1 MGGRVKR
8 SQTFT
13 SAGTFTPS
21 TSLLASG
28 GWVDITVV
36 GGGGGGSLGNYLTP
50 GSGGGGGEVVTTTA
64 SLTGNA
70 TVTVGSGGA
79 GAAWVATTTLTGAMV
94 APSASVYT
102 RATITVANGANIPNG
117 ASLNI
122 GGREQVYVESGGGTP
137 NLVVLRYY
145 SSIITAS
152 YISHAVGETVYIYTP
167 SPYAYIAPNVGSYYS
182 LASAITASQL
192 SLPVNQ
198 NFYNTTNAEGGAG
211 ISTFYYVIDTELMS
225 NSGVTGV
232 SYGLG
237 AGLSQNWSLSA
248 RGTAATTAAAHSLGA
263 NVIRINT
270 PGITYNAGAIYGAS
284 VGYLGIAISSTATT
298 VTIYYWDGLA
308 QQVYPLV
315 AGYFYI
321 MIGNERASG
330 GYNGTPGTAEIVMA
344 TSTTTIL
351 RGALGTTAAAQ
362 TAGTFL
368 LFIAIDSVGNAI
380 YWGNLINGVGT
391 GTGGLWP
398 QTSPASAVNNF
409 SGTGGGG
416 TTVQSAVGVTT
427 LNTTTDIAANFT
439 TLNMSVG
446 LRTTGSTN
454 LNSTVTLTSGA
465 GISAGSVLVMGSE
478 QMLVTSA
485 ANSPSFTVTRAYNN
499 TDSSYGIAQG
509 STVYYYNAGVI
520 VNSTTIANNSIIQ
533 IDSEQMLVT
542 AGGGT
547 TSLTVI
553 RGYKNTT
560 IATHTAGAQVY
571 LVYAAAAG
579 GSGAQLDPANY
590 GAKPYQINIGG
601 RSASRTGSHA
611 MNLAPALGYYY
622 VGGAGAGAAESPVEG
637 KINWVSSGNTAAA
650 GVFGGLPIGGRGQNN
665 LGGGGGGAFV
675 VTGAFAGVSLP
686 DGTEVPALHGGGAG
700 AVINSYG
707 IQPSTLGTNPTT
719 VWADP
724 ANMLLGYSTG
734 SITNVSTSVVIISDS
749 TYWTQYRNASQMST
763 TSYLLMD
770 SEILNASGST
780 VPTVSTTGNTISPLI
795 RGVSSTTAAA
805 HAAGTPIWLVDAGP
819 GPGVSYSNPGVRPA
833 TAGQANT
840 GGGGGG
846 GVFVQ
851 YNTLPVAIQ
860 NAGSGGSG
868 VVIISWFE

>member
-13 SAGTFTPS
+13 SSGTFTPS

-94 APSASVYT
+94 APSATVYT

-137 NLVVLRYY
+137 NLVVLRYF

-167 SPYAYIAPNVGSYYS
+167 SPYAYSAPNVGSYYS

-211 ISTFYYVIDTELMS
+211 TSTFYYVIDTELMS

-248 RGTAATTAAAHSLGA
+248 RGTAATTAAAHSSGA
-263 NVIRINT
+263 KVIRIDSG
-270 PGITYNAGAIYGAS
+270 GITYNAGAIYGSAA
-284 VGYLGIAISSTATT
+284 GYLTTAISSTATT
-298 VTIYYWDGLA
+298 VTINYWDGSA
-308 QQVYPLV
+308 QQAYSLA

-321 MIGNERASG
+321 MIGNERASTA
-330 GYNGTPGTAEIVMA
+330 YNGTPGTAEIVFA
-344 TSTTTIL
+344 ASTTTII

-368 LFIAIDSVGNAI
+368 LPLVNFGSNITWSLLTSGA
-380 YWGNLINGVGT
+380 GT

-454 LNSTVTLTSGA
+454 LNSTVTLTSGT

-560 IATHTAGAQVY
+560 IAAHTAGAQVY

-611 MNLAPALGYYY
+611 MNLAPALNYYC

-665 LGGGGGGAFV
+665 LGGGGGGAIAIY
-675 VTGAFAGVSLP
+675 GAGAGISLP

-700 AVINSYG
+700 AVINIYAN
-707 IQPSTLGTNPTT
+707 TLGAVGQYPTT

-734 SITNVSTSVVIISDS
+734 SITNVSTSVAIISDS
-749 TYWTQYRNASQMST
+749 TYWTQYKNASQMST

-805 HAAGTPIWLVDAGP
+805 HAAGTPIWLVDTGP
-819 GPGVSYSNPGVRPA
+819 GPGGSYSNPGVRPA

-851 YNTLPVAIQ
+851 YSTLPMAIQ

>member
-13 SAGTFTPS
+13 SSGTFTPS

-122 GGREQVYVESGGGTP
+122 GGREQVYVESGGGTV

-167 SPYAYIAPNVGSYYS
+167 SPYAYLAPNVGSYYS

-198 NFYNTTNAEGGAG
+198 NFYNTTDAEGGAG
-211 ISTFYYVIDTELMS
+211 LSTFYYVIDTELMS

-237 AGLSQNWSLSA
+237 AGLRQNWSLSA
-248 RGTAATTAAAHSLGA
+248 RGTAATTAAAHSSGA
-263 NVIRINT
+263 NVIRIDSSF
-270 PGITYNAGAIYGAS
+270 TYNGGAIYGNGAPYIT
-284 VGYLGIAISSTATT
+284 VAISSTTTLLTGSMNYFDGAT
-298 VTIYYWDGLA
+298 
-308 QQVYPLV
+308 PLTFSSLNP
-315 AGYFYI
+315 GYFYI
-321 MIGNERASG
+321 MIGNERAST
-330 GYNGTPGTAEIVMA
+330 GYNGTPGTAEIVFA
-344 TSTTTIL
+344 ASATTII

-368 LFIAIDSVGNAI
+368 LPLSN
-380 YWGNLINGVGT
+380 YWSLLISGAQT

-520 VNSTTIANNSIIQ
+520 VDSTTIANNSIIQ

-560 IATHTAGAQVY
+560 IATHTAGAWVY

-665 LGGGGGGAFV
+665 LGGGGGGAFY
-675 VTGAFAGVSLP
+675 VTGNYAGVSLP

-700 AVINSYG
+700 AVINDYYYG
-707 IQPSTLGTNPTT
+707 GNTLGSYPTT

-749 TYWTQYRNASQMST
+749 TYWTQYRIAGQMST

-819 GPGVSYSNPGVRPA
+819 GPGQSYSNAGVRPA

-851 YNTLPVAIQ
+851 YSTLPVAIQ